1 MMTNNVIRA
10 RFKVA
15 SLRNVE
21 VTGPYMH
28 DGSLRT
34 LAEVIEHYNSGG
46 KNHEIKSELILP
58 LNLTQQEKDELLAF
72 LLSLTDNE
80 FLTNNQFKE

>member
-1 MMTNNVIRA
+1 M
-10 RFKVA
+10 
-15 SLRNVE
+15 RNVE

-46 KNHEIKSELILP
+46 KDHPNKSNLFSS

-80 FLTNNQFKE
+80 FLTNNQFKK

>member
-1 MMTNNVIRA
+1 
-10 RFKVA
+10 
-15 SLRNVE
+15 
-21 VTGPYMH
+21 MH

-46 KNHEIKSELILP
+46 KNHENKSELIQP

-80 FLTNNQFKE
+80 FLTNHQFKK